1 MHIACV
7 ERRALWMRL
16 HLWRNRRLSKLG
28 RVGQFMVEIEK
39 YHTYKP
45 WLGVPICVVVVVVA
59 ARYGEW

>member
-28 RVGQFMVEIEK
+28 RVGQLIGRVGK

-45 WLGVPICVVVVVVA
+45 WLGVPISVVLAIFA